1 MRVWDHR
8 RADNA
13 MYAVLN
19 IVGRQSW
26 NAPKGFIEMDSSELY
41 KKAFAAQFEEKDDS
55 KAINFYE
62 ELVDKFPDSYE
73 APMAKQQ
80 IAILRGKIA
89 VNKPA
94 TGEMQSRSSKQPTRQ
109 RDPVELLELQVQK
122 LEELNEH
129 QVKQQA
135 QIEQLH
141 AEQVTLNRK
150 ISVVVE
156 RLEKLSEPKPKDP
169 IKIGDINMPFW
180 SLVGFI
186 VKASIA
192 AIPAYIIV
200 LIVIVIPLVFLGVC
214 SFLGLGVRR

>member
-1 MRVWDHR
+1 M
-8 RADNA
+8 N
-13 MYAVLN
+13 
-19 IVGRQSW
+19 
-26 NAPKGFIEMDSSELY
+26 SSELY
-41 KKAFAAQFEEKDDS
+41 KKAFAAQFEEKNDS

-62 ELVDKFPDSYE
+62 ELVDKFPNSYE

-80 IAILRGKIA
+80 ITILRGKIA

-94 TGEMQSRSSKQPTRQ
+94 TGEMQAQLTKQPARQ

-129 QVKQQA
+129 QVRQQA

-141 AEQVTLNRK
+141 AEQITLNRK